1 MKKILS
7 LFTFLLIMTM
17 AACQAVVPTSTP
29 TTPTTAPTATPL
41 PAPTVPPEIPGEVV
55 YVPFPV
61 QIDVDGKLDDWKDL
75 PVIQVERGS
84 SLSTIPG
91 EDTAFSFQVAADAD
105 TFYITMQAVDKN
117 IIAGQHA
124 AEFWN
129 EDSLEFYLNASG
141 NLDAT
146 KYSTGI
152 FQLNINAADIGNT
165 DPNALTITGVFSTGV
180 KVTGYVFKTA
190 DGWGFEGSTP
200 LEGLLTPAHG
210 LEIGFQAQMNGA
222 TTKDRDVKLIW
233 SNADTSDLS
242 WQNPAL
248 FGRAIFYE
256 MGRTDVPQP
265 SPRAAL
271 ATATPTAGPE
281 IIPALISVNQ
291 VGYFPEGEK
300 TAYAAID
307 STDPVDWVL
316 LDENGA
322 EVLTGKTLVK
332 GKDANSGD
340 LVHIIDFSAF
350 KTSGAGY
357 KLRAGGLESPA
368 FTISNTIYSSLERD
382 ALAYFYL
389 NRSGLA
395 IDAQYA
401 GEQWARP
408 AGHLSDNAVTCFKG
422 KDSVGNDWSGCDYTL
437 DVAGGWYDAGDFGKY
452 VVNGGISAWTL
463 MDLYEQFPAAFPD
476 GSQNIPEQGN
486 GVPDI
491 LDEARWEME
500 FLLSMQVPEG
510 QTLAGMVH
518 HKMHDETWAGMPM
531 VPPTEVDNDN
541 ANVEAGV
548 GRYLYAPST
557 AATLNLAAT
566 GAQCARIWKDIDS
579 AFAARCLASA
589 ETAWNAAAAHPNLYA
604 GNAPGSGGGNYEDNN
619 VSDEFYWAAA
629 ELYITTGGEK
639 YLDSL
644 LASDEFGKVESFDW
658 GNTAPL
664 GSVSLVIVKNDL
676 PAEKLQVLETSF
688 TTYADKMMQVQRSS
702 GYPALIEGD
711 YPWGSNATMLNN
723 MLLLGNA
730 WRLSGDPLY
739 LEAMRAGM
747 DYILGG
753 NTLNK
758 SFVSGYGAYPM
769 QHPHHRFWANDPG
782 NGFPPP
788 PPGAVSGGVNFAPS
802 DDAAKIANLMDLP
815 PAKRYQDELLAYS
828 TNEVAINWNAAL
840 VWVSA
845 FLEETGK

>member
-1 MKKILS
+1 MKELLS
-7 LFTFLLIMTM
+7 LLTLVLLLAM
-17 AACQAVVPTSTP
+17 AACQAATPQSTL
-29 TTPTTAPTATPL
+29 TPTTAPTATPT
-41 PAPTVPPEIPGEVV
+41 PAPTVPPEISGEVV

-61 QIDVDGKLDDWKDL
+61 RINVDGTLDDWTDI
-75 PVIQVERGS
+75 PVITVERGS

-91 EDTAFSFQVAADAD
+91 EDTAFSYQVAADAD
-105 TFYITMQAVDKN
+105 NFYITMQAVDKN

-146 KYSTGI
+146 KYITGI
-152 FQLNINAADIGNT
+152 FQLNINAADIGIT
-165 DPNALTITGVFSTGV
+165 DPNALTITGVFSSGV

-190 DGWGFEGSTP
+190 DGWGFEASTP
-200 LEGLLTPAHG
+200 LTGLLTPAHG

-271 ATATPTAGPE
+271 PTAAPTAGPVV
-281 IIPALISVNQ
+281 IPALISVNQ
-291 VGYFPEGEK
+291 VGYFPKGEK
-300 TAYAAID
+300 VAYAAIN
-307 STDPVDWVL
+307 SADPVDWSL
-316 LDENGA
+316 LDASGR
-322 EVLTGKTLVK
+322 EVLSGKTVVK
-332 GKDANSGD
+332 GEDALSGD
-340 LVHIIDFSAF
+340 LVHTIVFSDF
-350 KTSGAGY
+350 KTSGTGY
-357 KLRAGGLESPA
+357 KVTAGGLESPA
-368 FTISNTIYSSLERD
+368 FEISDSLYNGLKKD

-389 NRSGLA
+389 NRSG
-395 IDAQYA
+395 IDIEAQYA
-401 GEQWARP
+401 GDEWARP

-422 KDSVGNDWSGCDYTL
+422 KDSAGNDWRGCEYTL
-437 DVAGGWYDAGDFGKY
+437 NVAGGWYDAGDFGKY

-476 GSQNIPEQGN
+476 GSQNIPEHGN

-500 FLLSMQVPEG
+500 FLLSMQVPQG
-510 QTLAGMVH
+510 QKLAGMVH
-518 HKMHDETWAGMPM
+518 HKMHDETWAAMPR
-531 VPPTEVDNDN
+531 VPPGEVDNDTAN
-541 ANVEAGV
+541 AEAGV

-557 AATLNLAAT
+557 AATLNLSAT

-579 AFAARCLASA
+579 DFAARCLAAA
-589 ETAWNAAAAHPNLYA
+589 ETAWAAAKANPAIYA
-604 GNAPGSGGGNYEDNN
+604 GNAPGTGGGNYEDQN

-629 ELYITTGGEK
+629 ELFITTREEEYK
-639 YLDSL
+639 DSL
-644 LASDEFGKVESFDW
+644 LGSSEFGKVEAFDW
-658 GNTAPL
+658 GHTAPL

-676 PAEKLQVLETSF
+676 SAEKLQALKTGF
-688 TTYADKMMQVQRSS
+688 TAYAEQMLQVQQAS

-723 MLLLGNA
+723 MILLSDA
-730 WRLSGDPLY
+730 WRLSGDARY
-739 LEAMRAGM
+739 LESVRAGM
-747 DYILGG
+747 DYVLGS
-753 NTLNK
+753 NTLNR
-758 SFVSGYGAYPM
+758 SFVSGYGTCPM
-769 QHPHHRFWANDPG
+769 EHPHHRFWANDPA
-782 NGFPPP
+782 NGYPPP

-802 DDAAKIANLMDLP
+802 DDAAKNANLAELP

-840 VWVSA
+840 MWVAA